1 MKVNGIVKKKWSFER
16 RQAMYFLNKDHA
28 YNFQN
33 MILQDKTQPRDT
45 ERMAL
50 FYILGGNEDL
60 FMKRKYIYDFKNHE
74 VYTEVLSQS
83 EIELCDSSKALIRL
97 AYNLY
102 NGYEDQHTGIKEIL
116 AALDQ
121 TNMELVQGSIDIY
134 INGNCELILDE
145 AIDEEMEL
153 DFV

>member
-1 MKVNGIVKKKWSFER
+1 MKINGIVKKKWSFKR

-33 MILQDKTQPRDT
+33 MILQDKTHPRDT

-50 FYILGGNEDL
+50 FYILGGNEEL
-60 FMKRKYIYDFKNHE
+60 FMKRKHIYDFKNHE
-74 VYTEVLSQS
+74 VYTDILSQS
-83 EIELCDSSKALIRL
+83 ERELSDSSKALIRL

-116 AALDQ
+116 ATLDQ
-121 TNMELVQGSIDIY
+121 TNMDLVQGSIDIY
-134 INGNCELILDE
+134 INGNCALILDQ